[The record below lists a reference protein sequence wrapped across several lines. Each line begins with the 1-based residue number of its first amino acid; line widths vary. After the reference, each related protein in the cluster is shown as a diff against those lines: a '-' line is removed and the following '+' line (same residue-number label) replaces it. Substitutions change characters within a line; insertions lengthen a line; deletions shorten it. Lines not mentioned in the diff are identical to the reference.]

1 MPAESMLSPASHSK
15 LLIHQPRGKA
25 FVILHAH
32 LKMSSATFIFK
43 RSSFILSGCL
53 YTTALAL
60 FLWET
65 WPVGAAE
72 PSQEVSLV
80 KQLVGFELH
89 SPLRTF
95 MQVEMKAWP
104 ASQPVRQSVG
114 QSDFRRFC
122 RVQSGSRGNL
132 INLRCWPD
140 DQSGATLSH
149 IQRTWGLCV
158 FSLMWLPATLIPP
171 GSKSKSE
178 TYTNPLLM

>member
-1 MPAESMLSPASHSK
+1 MLSPASHSK

-43 RSSFILSGCL
+43 RSGFVLSGCL

-60 FLWET
+60 SLWET
-65 WPVGAAE
+65 RPVSAAE
-72 PSQEVSLV
+72 PSQVKVSLV

-89 SPLRTF
+89 FPLRTF
-95 MQVEMKAWP
+95 MQVEMAAWP
-104 ASQPVRQSVG
+104 ASQPVRQSVA

-140 DQSGATLSH
+140 NQSGATLSQ
-149 IQRTWGLCV
+149 IQRTWGLRV
-158 FSLMWLPATLIPP
+158 FSLIWLPATLIPP
-171 GSKSKSE
+171 GRKSKSE
-178 TYTNPLLM
+178 TYTNLLLM